1 MSGLT
6 ESANEVLKLGV
17 VSFGASFSYLSY
29 AVGKA
34 EPSVTEEK
42 PFCYTDGKGIYFGEK
57 QLLFQTAA
65 RGAELIVLGLCH
77 TVLHDLFLHPFK
89 ADGKDALLY
98 DTACDVTVAY
108 YTDELNV
115 PFGDRRNIE
124 YRKRLY
130 KSIIDKFGGVTESFC
145 SAYLKEKSKEEL
157 EQISTVFKVCDHFKW
172 RRSSGG
178 EGGGSG
184 DNDKQDDDGENKN
197 AEKQWIEISK
207 IILPKLG
214 KDQRELSRKLENIVG
229 GKRDYR
235 KLLERFIKS
244 SERKTPSEDFD
255 YIFYCYGLSLYKN
268 VPLIERLE
276 TSDAKDY
283 SQVVVAIDVSGS
295 TAGEPVEIF
304 LKEVYSICS
313 QISEKDKLRLRIIQ
327 CDNEIRS
334 DEIINGDEDFKNK
347 MKEFK
352 LKGGGGTDFR
362 PVFDRLAADKK
373 RGAKIRALLYFTDGY
388 GTFPT
393 ENPDFKVCFLLYG
406 ENAEDMKV
414 PYFAYKIVLGDDDL
428 SCPAVSPAN
437 KKEEL

>member
-1 MSGLT
+1 MSELT
-6 ESANEVLKLGV
+6 ESANEVLRLGMT
-17 VSFGASFSYLSY
+17 SFGASFSYLSY

-34 EPSVTEEK
+34 EPAVTDEK
-42 PFCYTDGKGIYFGEK
+42 PFCYTDGKGIFFGEK

-65 RGAELIVLGLCH
+65 CGAELIVLGLCH

-89 ADGKDALLY
+89 AEGKDPLLY

-108 YTDELNV
+108 YTDELQV
-115 PFGDRRNIE
+115 SFGDRRSIE

-130 KSIIDKFGGVTESFC
+130 KSIIDKFGGITESFC
-145 SAYLKEKSKEEL
+145 TAYLSGKSKEEL
-157 EQISTVFKVCDHFKW
+157 EQIATVFEVCDHFKW
-172 RRSSGG
+172 RRGNGG
-178 EGGGSG
+178 EGGGSSG
-184 DNDKQDDDGENKN
+184 DNQGDDEENKN

-207 IILPKLG
+207 VILPKLG

-235 KLLERFIKS
+235 NLLERFIKS
-244 SERKTPSEDFD
+244 SEKRTPSEDFD

-283 SQVVVAIDVSGS
+283 SQIVVAIDVSGS
-295 TAGEPVEIF
+295 TAGEPVEKF

-352 LKGGGGTDFR
+352 LEGGGGTDFR
-362 PVFDRLAADKK
+362 PVFDRLSADKK

-388 GTFPT
+388 GTFPA

-414 PYFAYKIVLGDDDL
+414 PYFAYKIVLDDDDL
-428 SCPAVSPAN
+428 V
-437 KKEEL
+437 EGL

>member
-1 MSGLT
+1 MSELT

-17 VSFGASFSYLSY
+17 ASFGASFSYLSY

-34 EPSVTEEK
+34 EPSVTDEK
-42 PFCYTDGKGIYFGEK
+42 PFCYTDGKGIFFGEK

-65 RGAELIVLGLCH
+65 RGAELMVLGLCH
-77 TVLHDLFLHPFK
+77 TVLHDLFLHPFR
-89 ADGKDALLY
+89 AEGKDPFIY
-98 DTACDVTVAY
+98 DIACDVTVAY
-108 YTDELNV
+108 YTDELKV

-145 SAYLKEKSKEEL
+145 SAFLSEKNREEL
-157 EQISTVFKVCDHFKW
+157 EQIAVVFKVCDHFKW
-172 RRSSGG
+172 RRNQGDGG
-178 EGGGSG
+178 DGASG
-184 DNDKQDDDGENKN
+184 DEKSDAEENKN
-197 AEKQWIEISK
+197 AEKQWIEISRMV
-207 IILPKLG
+207 LPKLG

-235 KLLERFIKS
+235 RLLERFIKT
-244 SERKTPSEDFD
+244 SEKKTPSEDFD

-283 SQVVVAIDVSGS
+283 SQIVVAIDVSGS

-313 QISEKDKLRLRIIQ
+313 QISERDKLRLRIIQ

-352 LKGGGGTDFR
+352 LEGGGGTDFR

-373 RGAKIRALLYFTDGY
+373 HGAKIRALLYFTDGY
-388 GTFPT
+388 GTFPA

-414 PYFAYKIVLGDDDL
+414 PYFAYKIVLDDDDL
-428 SCPAVSPAN
+428 YR
-437 KKEEL
+437 KEEL

>member
-1 MSGLT
+1 MSELT
-6 ESANEVLKLGV
+6 ESANEVLRLGMT
-17 VSFGASFSYLSY
+17 SFGASFSYLSY

-34 EPSVTEEK
+34 EPAVTDEK
-42 PFCYTDGKGIYFGEK
+42 PFCYTDGKGIFFGEK

-65 RGAELIVLGLCH
+65 CGAELIVLGLCH

-89 ADGKDALLY
+89 AEGKDPLLY

-108 YTDELNV
+108 YTDELQV
-115 PFGDRRNIE
+115 SFGDRRSIE

-130 KSIIDKFGGVTESFC
+130 KSIIDKFGGITESFC
-145 SAYLKEKSKEEL
+145 TAYLSGKSKEEL
-157 EQISTVFKVCDHFKW
+157 EQIATVFEVCDHFKW
-172 RRSSGG
+172 RRENGG
-178 EGGGSG
+178 EGGGSSG
-184 DNDKQDDDGENKN
+184 DNQGDDEENKN

-207 IILPKLG
+207 VILPKLG

-244 SERKTPSEDFD
+244 SEKRTPSEDFD

-283 SQVVVAIDVSGS
+283 SQIVVAIDVSGS
-295 TAGEPVEIF
+295 TAGEPVEKF

-352 LKGGGGTDFR
+352 LEGGGGTDFR
-362 PVFDRLAADKK
+362 PVFDRLSADKK

-388 GTFPT
+388 GTFPA

-414 PYFAYKIVLGDDDL
+414 PYFAYKIVLDDDDPVEGL
-428 SCPAVSPAN
+428 
-437 KKEEL
+437 